1 MYLLAHGFLVVSR
14 AEKRPPHDDP
24 VGERRVRERDEDRME
39 ERSGRSDRRITV
51 AKLRLP
57 PAQQRQALLPVADLV
72 ATLCIPVRPVNLPQ
86 FFTSALIYEDGLP
99 IMVVNYARPEIE
111 RRRAMAH
118 MLGHML
124 LLLADSSES
133 LPRGNPDHH
142 EADVIARELITP
154 TKMVIDQARTW
165 FNDYRY
171 LSRLFGVSEGVMVER
186 LREMGIIKTQS
197 IVWDY

>member
-1 MYLLAHGFLVVSR
+1 MPLRTEAYYRQIAEDALATLGVS
-14 AEKRPPHDDP
+14 EPP
-24 VGERRVRERDEDRME
+24 V
-39 ERSGRSDRRITV
+39 
-51 AKLRLP
+51 
-57 PAQQRQALLPVADLV
+57 PVADLV